1 MKTFLI
7 RRRALSLAAC
17 AAAVCLMF
25 YVINYPAAVDASA
38 SQRQLPIY
46 CVQRDQKLASV
57 SFDAAWGNE
66 DTQQLIDILGRYQVK
81 ATFFVVGDWADKY
94 PESVK
99 ALHDA
104 GHEVMNHSNT
114 HAHYPQLS
122 VEEIV
127 ADLNA
132 CNDKI
137 EAITGVR
144 PTLVRLPYGDYD
156 DNAVRAVRSI
166 GMEPIQWDVD
176 SLDWKDYDAGTIC
189 KRVRD
194 KLAPGSI
201 VLFHNA
207 ALHTP
212 EALPSVLEHMIRE
225 GYTVVPIGQL
235 IYWENYTIDHT
246 GRQFAAQTD
255 ETGEA
260 AG

>member
-1 MKTFLI
+1 MKCLI
-7 RRRALSLAAC
+7 LRRRTLTVLACALLAA
-17 AAAVCLMF
+17 AMFALVNAPAV
-25 YVINYPAAVDASA
+25 AEASA
-38 SQRQLPIY
+38 TDRQLPIY
-46 CVQRDQKLASV
+46 CVQRDQKMLAI

-66 DTQQLIDILGRYQVK
+66 DTQALIDILARYNVK
-81 ATFFVVGDWADKY
+81 ATFFCVGDWAEKY

-104 GHEVMNHSNT
+104 GHEVMSHSN
-114 HAHYPQLS
+114 HHDHYNALTAQQI
-122 VEEIV
+122 VEDVTASNRRI
-127 ADLNA
+127 AA
-132 CNDKI
+132 
-137 EAITGVR
+137 ATGVT
-144 PTLVRLPYGDYD
+144 PTLIRCPYGEYD
-156 DNAVRAVRSI
+156 DHVISAIRSM

-212 EALPSVLEHMIRE
+212 EALPSVLEYMIQE

-246 GRQFAAQTD
+246 GRQFPAEAAQ
-255 ETGEA
+255 
-260 AG
+260 